1 MFSKNL
7 KFYRLSKQMSKKELA
22 DKANVTSMAITNYEK
37 GARKPGMEILQALA
51 AALEIRVSDFLQ
63 VRNENITFE
72 YDGVQKVSSLSNTRQ
87 EYIRESAEEYF
98 SRFMTAVEL
107 LGGEVLPDAPAC
119 HVIQLSQDPE
129 KNAAALRAHLGFAA
143 DGPIEDLTGML
154 ENKGIL
160 VYEGD
165 VDDERFS
172 GMNGFVNGRPFIVL
186 NSGMNAE
193 RNRSAVVN
201 ELARLMFKWPAD
213 TGENDTEKMSSAVEG
228 AFLFPAA
235 DVRRELGIHRSA
247 VTPDMV
253 PIAMKYGIS
262 VMLLVKRAE
271 ISHIITASA
280 AKNFYI
286 KAAKAGWKT
295 NEPSRIKKEKAA
307 LFVKLVYRAV
317 NEDEISVQHGAELL
331 KVPLDTVLSM
341 QRFSE
346 IF

>member
-7 KFYRLSKQMSKKELA
+7 KFYRLRKQMSKKELA
-22 DKANVTSMAITNYEK
+22 EKIKISSMAITNYEN
-37 GARKPGMEILQALA
+37 GDRKPNMEILQKLA
-51 AALEIRVSDFLQ
+51 DVLEVRVSDFLA
-63 VRNENITFE
+63 VRNENIIFTHGEFR
-72 YDGVQKVSSLSNTRQ
+72 KKASLSSAQQ
-87 EYIRESAEEYF
+87 EYIRECVEEYF
-98 SRFMTAVEL
+98 GRFMAAVEI
-107 LGGEVLPDAPAC
+107 LGGDVLPDAPLC
-119 HVIQLSQDPE
+119 HTIPLSQDAE
-129 KNAAALRAHLGFAA
+129 KNAVALREHLGFAK
-143 DGPIEDLTGML
+143 DGPIEDLIGKL
-154 ENKGIL
+154 ENKGVLI
-160 VYEGD
+160 YECD
-165 VDDERFS
+165 IDNNNFS

-213 TGENDTEKMSSAVEG
+213 TGENDTKKMSSAVEG

-235 DVRRELGIHRSA
+235 DARRELGIHRSA

-295 NEPSRIKKEKAA
+295 NEP
-307 LFVKLVYRAV
+307 
-317 NEDEISVQHGAELL
+317 
-331 KVPLDTVLSM
+331 
-341 QRFSE
+341 
-346 IF
+346 